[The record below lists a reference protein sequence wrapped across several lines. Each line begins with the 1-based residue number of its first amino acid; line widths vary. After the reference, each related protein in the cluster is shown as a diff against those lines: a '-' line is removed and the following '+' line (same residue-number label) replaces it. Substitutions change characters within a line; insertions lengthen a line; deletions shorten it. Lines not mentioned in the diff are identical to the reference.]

1 MTFFTQMI
9 ARLLLVPTLVIA
21 AAVLVKGYTETGDGF
36 SAGVI
41 AAFGVVMQYVAFGYR
56 DIEQFLPVRFA
67 PFMAGA
73 GLLLALGLVFMPV
86 FGGEPIVTHIPRPN
100 NRVIELGSLE
110 LHTAV
115 LFDIGV
121 FLLVVGFTISVI
133 DLIAREDD
141 RGIS

>member
-21 AAVLVKGYTETGDGF
+21 AAVLVKGYTATGDGF

-56 DIEQFLPVRFA
+56 EIERFLPVRFA
-67 PFMAGA
+67 PFMTGA
-73 GLLLALGLVFMPV
+73 GLLLALGLILMPV
-86 FGGEPIVTHIPRPN
+86 FWEEPIVTHVPRPGSE
-100 NRVIELGSLE
+100 VTKLGSLE

-115 LFDIGV
+115 LFDVGV
-121 FLLVVGFTISVI
+121 FLLVVGFTINVI
-133 DLIAREDD
+133 HVIAREDD
-141 RGIS
+141 WGML